1 MAQTSFPFENIDTS
15 ETQFSQWARNIGEGV
30 RPGAGDELE
39 VFADSTGMQVKVR
52 SGQSLVRGH
61 YYSSTAQETL
71 AIATSDPTN
80 PRIDVV
86 ILELDPVANTILLDI
101 VQGTPGVT
109 PDVPTLT
116 QTDSGIWQQA
126 LAYVTVGGNVSTITP
141 ESVEDQRGFVFFS
154 GTVSASGIITGTS
167 DKAANYTITASDK
180 NTYIRSTG
188 SAITITVPNVL
199 AEGESVNF
207 IQAGAG
213 QITFAGSSVSILS
226 KESKLKTKDQY
237 SAATITKVGGAYY
250 LVGDLD

>member
-1 MAQTSFPFENIDTS
+1 
-15 ETQFSQWARNIGEGV
+15 
-30 RPGAGDELE
+30 
-39 VFADSTGMQVKVR
+39 
-52 SGQSLVRGH
+52 
-61 YYSSTAQETL
+61 
-71 AIATSDPTN
+71 
-80 PRIDVV
+80 
-86 ILELDPVANTILLDI
+86 LLDI

-141 ESVEDQRGFVFFS
+141 ESVEDQRAFVFFS